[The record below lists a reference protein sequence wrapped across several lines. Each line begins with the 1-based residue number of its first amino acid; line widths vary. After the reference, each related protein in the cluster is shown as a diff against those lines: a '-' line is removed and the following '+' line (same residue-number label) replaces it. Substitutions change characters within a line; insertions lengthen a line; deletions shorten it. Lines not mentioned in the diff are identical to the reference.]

1 VKVTGSLNQGVWV
14 VKVFWGNFFKL
25 AKSHSATKRCGFERS
40 AVFKKTF
47 NILFSGAGGLVWA
60 SNPSGMIDKGST
72 QHNFKVILLGSI
84 FFKQKMN

>member
-1 VKVTGSLNQGVWV
+1 M

-47 NILFSGAGGLVWA
+47 NILSSGAGGLVWA
-60 SNPSGMIDKGST
+60 SNPKEMIDKDST
-72 QHNFKVILLGSI
+72 QHNFKMILLGSI
-84 FFKQKMN
+84 FLNQ